1 MRELTEKVAAVYDI
15 LSDVYDKSPW
25 TQEQIL
31 SDMQQ
36 DNVDY
41 FFVEVDKTAIGF
53 LAIQQLVGELEITN
67 IAVKKAHQGEGWGS
81 QLLAH
86 LDHVDFPIFLE
97 VRASNTSA
105 QALYQKFGFEVI
117 GKRQR
122 YYHEPVEDAII
133 MKREGKRTN
142 ERQIYFSCGKL
153 L

>member
-133 MKREGKRTN
+133 MKREGS
-142 ERQIYFSCGKL
+142 ER
-153 L
+153 

>member
-1 MRELTEKVAAVYDI
+1 MRELIEKVAAVYDI

-133 MKREGKRTN
+133 MKREGS
-142 ERQIYFSCGKL
+142 ER
-153 L
+153 

>member
-25 TQEQIL
+25 TKEQIL

-53 LAIQQLVGELEITN
+53 LVIQQLVGELEITN
-67 IAVKKAHQGEGWGS
+67 IAVKKARQGEGWGS

-105 QALYQKFGFEVI
+105 QALYQKFSFEVI

-133 MKREGKRTN
+133 MKREGS
-142 ERQIYFSCGKL
+142 ER
-153 L
+153 

>member
-25 TQEQIL
+25 TKEQIL

-67 IAVKKAHQGEGWGS
+67 IAVKKARQGEGWGS

-105 QALYQKFGFEVI
+105 QALYQKFGCEVI

-133 MKREGKRTN
+133 MKREGS
-142 ERQIYFSCGKL
+142 ER
-153 L
+153 

>member
-25 TQEQIL
+25 TKEQIL

-53 LAIQQLVGELEITN
+53 LVIQQLVDELEITN
-67 IAVKKAHQGEGWGS
+67 IAVKKARQGEGWGS

-133 MKREGKRTN
+133 MKREGS
-142 ERQIYFSCGKL
+142 ER
-153 L
+153 

>member
-1 MRELTEKVAAVYDI
+1 MRELTETVAAVYDI

-25 TQEQIL
+25 TKEQIL

-53 LAIQQLVGELEITN
+53 LVIQQLVGELEITN
-67 IAVKKAHQGEGWGS
+67 IAVKKARQGEGWGS

-133 MKREGKRTN
+133 MKREGS
-142 ERQIYFSCGKL
+142 ER
-153 L
+153 

>member
-25 TQEQIL
+25 TKEQIL

-53 LAIQQLVGELEITN
+53 LVIQQLVGELEITN
-67 IAVKKAHQGEGWGS
+67 IAVKKARQGEGWGS

-97 VRASNTSA
+97 ARASNTSA

-133 MKREGKRTN
+133 MKREGS
-142 ERQIYFSCGKL
+142 ER
-153 L
+153 

>member
-25 TQEQIL
+25 TKEQIL

-67 IAVKKAHQGEGWGS
+67 IAVKKARQGEGWGS

-133 MKREGKRTN
+133 MKHEGS
-142 ERQIYFSCGKL
+142 ER
-153 L
+153 

>member
-53 LAIQQLVGELEITN
+53 LVIQQLVGELEITN
-67 IAVKKAHQGEGWGS
+67 IAVKKARQGEGWGS

-133 MKREGKRTN
+133 MKREGS
-142 ERQIYFSCGKL
+142 ER
-153 L
+153 

>member
-25 TQEQIL
+25 TKEQIL

-41 FFVEVDKTAIGF
+41 FFVEVDKTAICF
-53 LAIQQLVGELEITN
+53 LVIQQLVGELEITN
-67 IAVKKAHQGEGWGS
+67 IAVKKARQGEGWGS

-133 MKREGKRTN
+133 MKREGS
-142 ERQIYFSCGKL
+142 ER
-153 L
+153 

>member
-25 TQEQIL
+25 TKEQIL

-53 LAIQQLVGELEITN
+53 LVIQQLVGELEITN
-67 IAVKKAHQGEGWGS
+67 IAVKKARQGEGWGS

-97 VRASNTSA
+97 VRASNTLA

-133 MKREGKRTN
+133 MKREGS
-142 ERQIYFSCGKL
+142 ER
-153 L
+153 

>member
-25 TQEQIL
+25 TKEQIL
-31 SDMQQ
+31 SDLQQ

-133 MKREGKRTN
+133 MKREGS
-142 ERQIYFSCGKL
+142 ER
-153 L
+153 